1 MEIALIGLPQ
11 SGKTTLL
18 RALTRGRSE
27 AGVYG
32 GARQEVHTGVTRL
45 PDPRLDTLAGL
56 FKPEKVVPVE
66 IKYWDVPA
74 ASGIGGGMAQDG
86 AGISGQYLNLLQN
99 ADALLHVVRA
109 FEDPTV
115 PHVGGSLA
123 PHRDAADM
131 EAELIFSDQ
140 AILERRVQR
149 IEAGLKGSRGHERD
163 VALREGSL
171 LRRLKEGLDKDVP
184 IREQEVSPDE
194 QDLLSNYQ
202 LLTAK
207 PLLVAFNIDEEA
219 LPSLDEME
227 TELDGRYAKPG
238 VMTTALCAKLEME
251 LGQLPQE
258 DEEEFRRS
266 MGLPQTGQGTGP
278 DRVVDMSFR
287 LLSLVSFFT
296 YVSKEVRAWT
306 VPAGTPA
313 VKAAG
318 KIHSDMER
326 GFIRAEV
333 VSFDDLAR
341 CGSVAQCRREGLLR
355 LEGKPYPVKDGDVIT
370 FLFNV

>member
-56 FKPEKVVPVE
+56 FRPEKVVPVE

-115 PHVGGSLA
+115 PHVGGSVA

-131 EAELIFSDQ
+131 EVELIFSDQ

-149 IEAGLKGSRGHERD
+149 IEAGLKGARGHERD

-207 PLLVAFNIDEEA
+207 PLLVAFNMDEEA

-227 TELDGRYAKPG
+227 TELDGRYAKPE

-266 MGLPQTGQGTGP
+266 MGLPQTGQGTGT